1 MDSAGNQGTDRQLPR
16 GLPRWSYPGIEDLPR
31 HGIWSCGLPTMARP
45 QICLPRAADPTLAHG
60 TYPVMKTTRPAAED
74 VDMGGV
80 KPRGF
85 PLLSPACSKINR
97 WEISPGGP
105 GSGYPGNGKQ
115 RKNLLESVINRFSF
129 KYLRQRQ
136 GLKETINSKSF

>member
-97 WEISPGGP
+97 WERKVSI
-105 GSGYPGNGKQ
+105 K
-115 RKNLLESVINRFSF
+115 KNLASKTVDAQWIVTTRLLYHVHDRA
-129 KYLRQRQ
+129 RQPSRLQ
-136 GLKETINSKSF
+136 GIHPRAW